1 MEKQVALLPDWFQGE
16 VYEKGSVVANPFS
29 GEEFYLNNFE
39 LSMYDFIIGCNMLYE
54 IMGSLSDKLILDMRK
69 GISWFGE
76 NNPEAFYV
84 LID

>member
-1 MEKQVALLPDWFQGE
+1 
-16 VYEKGSVVANPFS
+16 
-29 GEEFYLNNFE
+29 
-39 LSMYDFIIGCNMLYE
+39 MYDFIIGCNMLYE